1 MSLLN
6 FQFKEVFVDTL
17 ILTDQQESPDYLKEL
32 IRKTRSLTKKSFGV
46 GVVLAFPHEKNIQV
60 VLDAMVA
67 VLQVYWGE
75 CSEELALKAHRS
87 GVKIVPQAG
96 SLDEAEKEMLVQT
109 QLLFKCRAPHRVL
122 HIPFFNDCKSIPADQ
137 NEAGQH
143 CHRRSIIH
151 DREIEICRLGSTV
164 PNATTTG
171 DIESMVMYGGQSVG
185 LIKENLPAGEVEKR
199 LVEGAE
205 LLIKNKFSDMLL

>member
-6 FQFKEVFVDTL
+6 FQFKEGIVDAL

-46 GVVLAFPHEKNIQV
+46 GVVLAFPHEKNIQA

-75 CSEELALKAHRS
+75 CSDELALKAHRS

-96 SLDEAEKEMLVQT
+96 SLDEAEKEIYAGADAITVQGREARGHVIGKVN
-109 QLLFKCRAPHRVL
+109 LLSR
-122 HIPFFNDCKSIPADQ
+122 I
-137 NEAGQH
+137 
-143 CHRRSIIH
+143 
-151 DREIEICRLGSTV
+151 
-164 PNATTTG
+164 
-171 DIESMVMYGGQSVG
+171 
-185 LIKENLPAGEVEKR
+185 
-199 LVEGAE
+199 
-205 LLIKNKFSDMLL
+205 